1 MPKARLPPQI
11 STAGTK
17 PFFSLAVFQSLFND
31 ESDTALVLFVKPRST
46 DLSCGEATLR
56 TSPSSGQAAITCQLR
71 HPYLLACHSR
81 AAFGITPDFIL

>member
-17 PFFSLAVFQSLFND
+17 PFFSLAVFQSLFKD
-31 ESDTALVLFVKPRST
+31 ESDAALVLLVKPRST

-56 TSPSSGQAAITCQLR
+56 TSPSSGQAAITCQLS
-71 HPYLLACHSR
+71 HPYLLACHPR
-81 AAFGITPDFIL
+81 AALGSLRDTCR